1 MKEMKIVLGEN
12 QIVEAHYKNH
22 VIVTDQPEKA
32 GGKDSHAS
40 PFDLFLASI
49 GTCAGYYVK
58 SFCKQRGIP
67 DTNIDIVQRMYIDE
81 MTRMIGTIEIDIVLP
96 PDFPEKYKESVLKA
110 AGACTVK
117 KHMARAP
124 EFIVNAVS
132 K

>member
-12 QIVEAHYKNH
+12 QIVEAHYKGH
-22 VIVTDQPEKA
+22 VIVTDQPEKD
-32 GGKDSHAS
+32 GGNNSQAS
-40 PFDLFLASI
+40 PFDLFLASV

-67 DTNIDIVQRMYIDE
+67 DKGIEIVQRMYIDE
-81 MTRMIGTIEIDIVLP
+81 MTRMIGTIEIDILLP
-96 PDFPEKYKESVLKA
+96 PDFPMKYKESVVKA

-117 KHMARAP
+117 KHIAQAP
-124 EFIVNAVS
+124 EFVVNTVS